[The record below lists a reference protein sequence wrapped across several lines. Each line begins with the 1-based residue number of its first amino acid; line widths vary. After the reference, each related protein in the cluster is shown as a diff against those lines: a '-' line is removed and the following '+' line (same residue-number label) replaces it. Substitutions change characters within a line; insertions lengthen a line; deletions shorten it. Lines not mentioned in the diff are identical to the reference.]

1 MKKSDF
7 LDELMEIMQRDEA
20 LDSSDELDSL
30 GEWDSM
36 TVLGVI
42 SMFDLEFGIT
52 LTIDQLKAA
61 KTIQDLIDLS
71 NANVSN

>member
-7 LDELMEIMQRDEA
+7 LDELMEIMQRDEP
-20 LDSSDELDSL
+20 LDPSDELDSL

-61 KTIQDLIDLS
+61 KTIQDLIHLS
-71 NANVSN
+71 NDNVSN

>member
-7 LDELMEIMQRDEA
+7 LDELMEIMQRDEP
-20 LDSSDELDSL
+20 LDPSDELDSL

-61 KTIQDLIDLS
+61 KTIQDLIH
-71 NANVSN
+71 NQFHYKY